1 MWQIIY
7 PHIPIILERPRQSS
21 VADRGA
27 MRDGGT
33 APDDDL
39 AATVEALEAGK
50 DTILWNNELTG
61 FGGRIH
67 PAGTKSFIVN
77 YRAGDGGRKA
87 PNKRV
92 VICRYG
98 RVTLD

>member
-1 MWQIIY
+1 
-7 PHIPIILERPRQSS
+7 
-21 VADRGA
+21 

-33 APDDDL
+33 ATDDDL
-39 AATVEALEAGK
+39 AATVEALEAGN

-61 FGGRIH
+61 FGGRFH